1 MIKADSLVG
10 KFRYALDNQ
19 FGYIWGK
26 VHEMWSDE
34 KQIEY
39 ARDYKDDVQRRASCE
54 HGGKWAGH
62 WVTDCS
68 GIFVWAFRELG
79 GQMYHGSNTMYREW
93 CVNKGTLIKGLRS
106 DSQALLP
113 GSAVFTGDESNRGH
127 VGLFVGDGVVIEA
140 AGTLQGVTTSK
151 VSDKKW
157 TYWGE
162 LKGVS
167 YAAAP
172 DPQPD
177 PKPLPGQATVAAAKV
192 ALREGPSKSCKV
204 ITRAD
209 AGETVS
215 LADLPAEWVYVN
227 YRGKNGFMMREFL
240 QEG

>member
-1 MIKADSLVG
+1 MIKAADLIG
-10 KFRYALDNQ
+10 KFREALDQ
-19 FGYIWGK
+19 QYGYIWGK
-26 VHEMWSDE
+26 VHEMWSEE
-34 KQIEY
+34 KQREY
-39 ARDYKDDVQRRASCE
+39 ARDYKDDLQRKASCE

-79 GQMYHGSNTMYREW
+79 GSMYHGSNTMYWDW
-93 CVNKGTLIKGLRS
+93 CMNKGTLIKGLRS
-106 DSQALLP
+106 DSEPLLP
-113 GSAVFTGDESNRGH
+113 GTAVFTGDEFNRGH

-177 PKPLPGQATVAAAKV
+177 PKPLPGQPPSQPLRSRCGKGPPKAA
-192 ALREGPSKSCKV
+192 R
-204 ITRAD
+204 
-209 AGETVS
+209 
-215 LADLPAEWVYVN
+215 
-227 YRGKNGFMMREFL
+227 
-240 QEG
+240 

>member
-1 MIKADSLVG
+1 MINVNELIA
-10 KFRYALDNQ
+10 KFQEALDQ
-19 FGYIWGK
+19 QYGYIWGK

-79 GQMYHGSNTMYREW
+79 GQMYHGSNTMFKEW
-93 CVNKGTLIKGLRS
+93 CTHKGTLNKGVRN
-106 DSQALLP
+106 DSKPLLP
-113 GSAVFTGDESNRGH
+113 GTAVFTGDESNRGH
-127 VGLFVGDGVVIEA
+127 VGLFVGDNTVIEA

-151 VSDKKW
+151 ATDKKW

-167 YAAAP
+167 YSADA
-172 DPQPD
+172 DPQP
-177 PKPLPGQATVAAAKV
+177 KPGQAIVTGTRV
-192 ALREGPSKSCKV
+192 ALREGPSKSAKV
-204 ITRAD
+204 LTRVD
-209 AGETVS
+209 TGEAVN
-215 LADLPAEWVYVN
+215 LAELPEGWLYVN
-227 YRGKNGFMMREFL
+227 YRGKNGFMMTEFL
-240 QEG
+240 REG